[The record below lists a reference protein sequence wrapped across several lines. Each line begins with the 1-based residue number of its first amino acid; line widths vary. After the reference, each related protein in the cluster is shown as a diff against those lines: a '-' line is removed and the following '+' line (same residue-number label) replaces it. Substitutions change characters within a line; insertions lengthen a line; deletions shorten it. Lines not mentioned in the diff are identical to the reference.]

1 MRYPKAFY
9 EACRI
14 QRVIM
19 QAIDTTP
26 TKDLGNVAKAFVSL
40 EQLKL
45 RIQMKG
51 APKAVDTSKLP
62 DKDKP
67 PVQPSFTE

>member
-1 MRYPKAFY
+1 
-9 EACRI
+9 
-14 QRVIM
+14 M
-19 QAIDTTP
+19 QAIDNTP

-51 APKAVDTSKLP
+51 APKSIDTTKL
-62 DKDKP
+62 DKAKQGEP
-67 PVQPSFTE
+67 QPSFME